1 MWTVVILLHLWVLR
15 CTVSSS
21 PPSPVNVSFSSVNL
35 RNVLHWFP
43 AGGAPEHTHF
53 TVEYAVFGPPLVS
66 VERLKNNSVIV
77 TLTGPMRFQPNNH
90 TPVVSMATLY
100 PQMTYN
106 LSIQNSHRNQVHH
119 FSVAA
124 SPLRYQL
131 LDYSTEYCFSAQSA
145 FLSMPIQCQSSARH
159 CITTPKD
166 PVIEQMQWVVVGVV
180 VPSLCVCLIAVA
192 AYLLHH
198 YLTGKDQKSP
208 YILNPP
214 SFHPPPL
221 ACPPEKL
228 NVILI
233 SVINNDS
240 LSEARVATSNPS
252 KPQLRITGAAPPPSY
267 FPQGAE
273 TPPLLGEHWD
283 DSSVDYGFVSPAPKI
298 NDRRCDEGD
307 GGSHRGGEDKTKED
321 DHSAGGYAPQARS
334 AHTCKPIHMTEVST
348 PGQVHA
354 WSQVNLS
361 QTSEVNRKVE
371 LPGLFINKNQQ
382 TGLLGVPL
390 NLKKEVGWEETIHE
404 EMRVRADWK
413 KEVDK
418 DENVPLLSG
427 YASQN
432 VQNTPRSDQS
442 DLLPDDYGI
451 VRPAAAPHDDYHD
464 DDGEEEEEQG
474 AICVNWDP
482 ETRKLVLP
490 EFGGGRGLM
499 LPYRG
504 RPDMMGGEDEEAY
517 VMKGELKLENVFVR
531 QASEEEEAQRQLEKV
546 RATRWEVDD
555 ILTKWNLTI
564 SMDQ

>member
-1 MWTVVILLHLWVLR
+1 KPVDLFLNLNVSL
-15 CTVSSS
+15 CFSSVSSS

-53 TVEYAVFGPPLVS
+53 TVEYAVCFLSTLPASFGPPLVS

-106 LSIQNSHRNQVHH
+106 LSIQNSHRNQVV
-119 FSVAA
+119 STNKVQ
-124 SPLRYQL
+124 LKYQL

-208 YILNPP
+208 YIL
-214 SFHPPPL
+214 
-221 ACPPEKL
+221 L

-298 NDRRCDEGD
+298 NDRRC
-307 GGSHRGGEDKTKED
+307 EDKTKED

-348 PGQVHA
+348 PG
-354 WSQVNLS
+354 
-361 QTSEVNRKVE
+361 
-371 LPGLFINKNQQ
+371 QQ